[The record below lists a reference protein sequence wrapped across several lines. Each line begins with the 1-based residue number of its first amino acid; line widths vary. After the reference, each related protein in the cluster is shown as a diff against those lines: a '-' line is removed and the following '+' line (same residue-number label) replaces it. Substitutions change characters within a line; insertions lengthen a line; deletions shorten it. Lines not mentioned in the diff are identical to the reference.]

1 MRACVYVCVTCQV
14 LLMVALIACIF
25 KKPDLDEEVQNDDL
39 DKVLSPEALAA
50 EKDPVSLSRM
60 YN

>member
-1 MRACVYVCVTCQV
+1 
-14 LLMVALIACIF
+14 MVALIACIF